1 MRSYDALEHG
11 YDITDDAA
19 DMSTISRRNLIGSA
33 IAFPVAAAAGAAQ
46 PVAPRKLKVVV
57 TGGHPGDPEYACGG
71 TVALYTALGHDV
83 TLLYLN
89 KGEGGC
95 GKRSAEECS
104 ATRVAEAR
112 KACEILKAHPAFAGQ
127 IDGHAIV
134 DPTTYAQFQ
143 KLLAAEEPDIVFTQ
157 WPIDAHPD
165 HRAIYMLTYNACLHM
180 TKKPA
185 LYFYEVSDGEDTQ
198 MFAPTDYVDIS
209 TTEDQKRAACYAH
222 ASQAPNHFYPLQRQ
236 ITSFRGIQSGHAQ
249 AEAYVRYVKSSSGLL
264 P

>member
-1 MRSYDALEHG
+1 MEHG
-11 YDITDDAA
+11 YNITADDAA
-19 DMSTISRRNLIGSA
+19 AMRTISRRNLIGSA
-33 IAFPVAAAAGAAQ
+33 IALPLAAATRDEQPAA
-46 PVAPRKLKVVV
+46 ARKLKVVV
-57 TGGHPGDPEYACGG
+57 TGGHPGDPEYACGC

-112 KACEILKAHPAFAGQ
+112 KACEILKANPAFAGQ
-127 IDGHAIV
+127 IDGHAVV
-134 DPTTYAQFQ
+134 DPATYAQFQ

-165 HRAIYMLTYNACLHM
+165 HRAIYMLTYNAWLHM
-180 TKKPA
+180 TRKPA

-209 TTEDQKRAACYAH
+209 TTEDKKREACYAH
-222 ASQAPNHFYPLQRQ
+222 ASQAPDHFYPLQRQ

-249 AEAYVRYVKSSSGLL
+249 AEAYVRYVKSAGGLL

>member
-1 MRSYDALEHG
+1 
-11 YDITDDAA
+11 
-19 DMSTISRRNLIGSA
+19 MSTMSRRELIGSA
-33 IAFPVAAAAGAAQ
+33 MAIPAAASFAKGQATAA
-46 PVAPRKLKVVV
+46 RRLKIVV

-71 TVALYTALGHDV
+71 TVARYTDLGHQV

-95 GKRSAEECS
+95 GKRSAQECS
-104 ATRVAEAR
+104 ATRVAEAQ

-127 IDGHAIV
+127 IDGHAVV
-134 DPTTYAQFQ
+134 DPTTYEQFR
-143 KLLAAEEPDIVFTQ
+143 KLLEAEEPDVVFTQ

-165 HRAIYMLTYNACLHM
+165 HRAVYMLTYNAWLHM
-180 TKKPA
+180 ATKPG

-209 TTEDQKRAACYAH
+209 ATESRKREACYAH

-236 ITSFRGIQSGHAQ
+236 ITAFRGIQSGHAQ
-249 AEAYVRYVKSSSGLL
+249 AEAYVRYVKSVGGLL